1 MQLVL
6 PSGLSAA
13 AFDRALQQ
21 FRSIV
26 GEDWVFATD
35 QDRDSY
41 LDHFGFDQAAHV
53 GSAAVTPQTTEE
65 VQAIVRIANE
75 HKIPLWPISRGKN
88 FGYGSAAPVI
98 SGSIV
103 LDMSRMKKIK
113 MDVENGTVLL
123 EPGVGFYD
131 LFDYVE
137 ENDIPYW
144 ISPPGNAWGSVVGN
158 ALDRGVG
165 YTPYG
170 DHAARLCGMEVV
182 LPDGDLVRTG
192 MGAMTDSPSWNM
204 HPYGFGPGWDQ
215 MFIQSNF
222 GIVTKA
228 GMWLMPKPES
238 IVSLDMELDRA
249 DDLGWAIDTLAPM
262 RRSGLLQQSP
272 SIGNWLRA
280 AAVLTNRTDWYDG
293 PGAIPDSVID
303 AIRAQFGLG
312 WWSVNLRFY
321 GYEEV
326 TTAMAEKVKSIFAS
340 RTSYEMKQGIWREG
354 EPREL
359 QPFAGVPIT
368 FPLQNASWHGGR
380 GAHVGFSPAL
390 PQSGDAALAQFKRT
404 WDRYNEFGMD
414 YHGSF
419 ALAERHITNVNQVL
433 FNKDDPDMVDRVD
446 RFFRSLVSD
455 ASEQRYGEYRAHIE
469 YMDLIADTYDFN
481 NHALRRL
488 NERIK
493 NSLDPN
499 GILSPGKSGIWPA
512 VYDKQR
518 G

>member
-1 MQLVL
+1 MPL
-6 PSGLSAA
+6 PLIVHYNN
-13 AFDRALQQ
+13 L
-21 FRSIV
+21 RSIV

-41 LDHFGFDQAAHV
+41 LDHFGFDQAAHI
-53 GSAAVTPQTTEE
+53 GSAAVAPQTTKE

-88 FGYGSAAPVI
+88 FGYGSAAPVM

-293 PGAIPDSVID
+293 PGAI
-303 AIRAQFGLG
+303 
-312 WWSVNLRFY
+312 
-321 GYEEV
+321 
-326 TTAMAEKVKSIFAS
+326 T
-340 RTSYEMKQGIWREG
+340 
-354 EPREL
+354 
-359 QPFAGVPIT
+359 
-368 FPLQNASWHGGR
+368 
-380 GAHVGFSPAL
+380 
-390 PQSGDAALAQFKRT
+390 
-404 WDRYNEFGMD
+404 
-414 YHGSF
+414 
-419 ALAERHITNVNQVL
+419 
-433 FNKDDPDMVDRVD
+433 
-446 RFFRSLVSD
+446 
-455 ASEQRYGEYRAHIE
+455 
-469 YMDLIADTYDFN
+469 
-481 NHALRRL
+481 
-488 NERIK
+488 
-493 NSLDPN
+493 
-499 GILSPGKSGIWPA
+499 
-512 VYDKQR
+512 
-518 G
+518 